1 MMRRLRGALIRVVRY
16 VPSHLPRHRGAA
28 RDAAPRPSKVGGFSR
43 RRRLTR
49 RPGRTGTGG
58 ATGCPRWRAQSPPGW
73 LPARLLPRLEAR
85 RARRCLAPTQVGRAS
100 PVGRIHATVRR
111 CALRPVGV
119 RRCLT
124 RPARRAGNPVVRRW
138 AWWWVGRRGGRCMP
152 RRMPRLEARRARQRL
167 APTQA
172 GRSVPGVAYACAD
185 GWCIP
190 PSGRGQAVPDPPARP
205 GQQSSPRDDDRDT
218 RIIDTSG
225 QHRSARHSL
234 SSEGARAPRG
244 AARASHPPRRSEKT
258 SALVSP
264 HPLLLGHTS

>member
-1 MMRRLRGALIRVVRY
+1 MTPVVFAPHGHRPRGDPENAAGKTMMRRLRGALIRVVRY

-58 ATGCPRWRAQSPPGW
+58 ATGCPRWRAQSPRDGC
-73 LPARLLPRLEAR
+73 RHGCC
-85 RARRCLAPTQVGRAS
+85 RA
-100 PVGRIHATVRR
+100 
-111 CALRPVGV
+111 
-119 RRCLT
+119 
-124 RPARRAGNPVVRRW
+124 W
-138 AWWWVGRRGGRCMP
+138 RRGGRGSASPLHSWDSM
-152 RRMPRLEARRARQRL
+152 L
-167 APTQA
+167 AV
-172 GRSVPGVAYACAD
+172 GSVGQGVVGD
-185 GWCIP
+185 P
-190 PSGRGQAVPDPPARP
+190 PCCRGQAVPDPLARP

-244 AARASHPPRRSEKT
+244 SARASHPPRRSEKT

-264 HPLLLGHTS
+264 DPLLLGHTS